1 MSKFGK
7 IMEGLSVLF
16 AFILICIIISVL
28 SPAFLR
34 IDNLRNVILQASI
47 NAVLAVGLTFV
58 ILTAGID
65 LSVGSVLAFSGM
77 VFAYMLHL
85 GVPLPIALLICMIAG
100 ALCGLVNGLLVAKT
114 GLPPF
119 IATLGMM
126 SIARGLASLI
136 NQGKPISNFSV
147 PVTQFL
153 DNMANGQ
160 ILGIPILVLITIVVY
175 FLAYIVLTKTPFG
188 RYVYAIGG
196 NEEAAHLSGVNTKS
210 VLIWVYIISGLLAG
224 LAAIMQTSRLVSA
237 QPTAGLM
244 YELFAIA
251 ATVIGG
257 TSLMGGYGGVGGT
270 LIGALIISVIRNG
283 LSLLN
288 VSPYIQQIVIG
299 SVIILAVLIDSLKNK
314 YKGKFNLKEFFKKY
328 AIPVVLLIT
337 LLIGGLI
344 FAAIKTRKQAEVPKI
359 VLIVKTLNNPFFVDM
374 EKGALD
380 EIKKYPKYELLVQGA
395 DQETDVEMQMQILE
409 SMIQK
414 KPKVICIVPSGSKE
428 VLSGIVK
435 ANEAGI
441 PVIIVDTRVG
451 EKQAKALGAKYAT
464 FIGSDNYEG
473 GQIAGKFIAK
483 KLDGRGNV
491 VIIEGIA
498 GHETGEKRKN
508 GCIDAFKKFPDIK
521 IVASQTA
528 NWDRDQGLN
537 VTQNILQANP
547 DVDAI
552 FACNDEMALGAVQA
566 VNQMGKKGKILI
578 VGFDAT
584 DDAKRAIRNGDMAG
598 SIAQYPG
605 EMGKEAVE
613 NAIKLIN
620 GEKIPHEIPTKVEM
634 ITEDG

>member
-100 ALCGLVNGLLVAKT
+100 ALCGFINGLLVAKT

-634 ITEDG
+634 ITK